1 MAKKQS
7 AMLKIAQAIA
17 SETIANQ
24 TKARLQMG
32 FDGAIIAAHKVFKM
46 GPGRSAAFRDAY
58 NEAMDWLADLYVTD
72 ADENKDE
79 KLTYAK
85 TKRDAL
91 ICSIVGE
98 ENFVPF
104 DISYGRAY
112 MDEAK
117 RIRVKDSAKETI
129 DGVQ

>member
-17 SETIANQ
+17 RETIANQ

-58 NEAMDWLADLYVTD
+58 NEAMNFLADLYVSD
-72 ADENKDE
+72 ADENNDE
-79 KLTYAK
+79 TLVYAK
-85 TKRDAL
+85 AKRDEL
-91 ICSIVGE
+91 IRSIVGE

-104 DISYGRAY
+104 DISYGQAY

-117 RIRVKDSAKETI
+117 RIRVKE
-129 DGVQ
+129 V

>member
-58 NEAMDWLADLYVTD
+58 NKAMDWLADLYVTD

-79 KLTYAK
+79 KLVYVKA
-85 TKRDAL
+85 KRDEL
-91 ICSIVGE
+91 IRSIVGD

-104 DISYGRAY
+104 DISYGQAY

-117 RIRVKDSAKETI
+117 RIRVKE
-129 DGVQ
+129 V